1 MARQRQKLDNRG
13 EIEEVRKL
21 FRSVKEVWKK
31 ERLQSILLLLDTNNS
46 FAEVASIVGRH
57 PSRVMAWAKVFREE
71 GLNAMLTRNSKNAGR
86 KSKSDQKALD
96 ALKEKLKAGEFRT
109 ARQIEKWLKDE
120 YGITYGKN
128 SIYYQLGKLGGR
140 LKVPRP
146 SHTKKDEAEGKKF
159 RETLAEKL
167 SDLNLPK
174 DKKVKLWIYD
184 EMRYGLHPLM
194 RTGAGKSTLMSILY
208 GFYQADTGDIL
219 INDKVVSIQSSRDA
233 IDAGIGMV
241 HQHFMLVDTFSV
253 LENVMLG
260 AEDHA
265 LISKSAADARTELER
280 LASEYQLSVH
290 IDDLISELPVGEQQR
305 TEILKALYRNAE
317 ILILDE
323 PTGVLTPQEADQLFR
338 VLNALKERGVTIIL
352 ITHKLREIM
361 DITDTVSVLRL
372 GEMVAHR
379 NTSETNMSELA
390 ELMVGRKLETR
401 NYHRKDSLPANTET
415 GIDVIDLGVI
425 DKTGKQRLKNLSF
438 SVKRG
443 EILGVAGVA
452 GNGQSMLLEVLSG
465 ITEPTS
471 GSFVINEQKVSRDN
485 PVGPAEMR
493 SLKVHHVPEDRL
505 KLGLVKA
512 FTAAESSV
520 LGYQRSI
527 QFNLRGLLQL
537 DRIRN
542 ACRGLMSGFDVRP
555 GDPKL
560 KSASFSGGNQQKL
573 ILARE
578 LEKMPDVL
586 LVGQPT
592 RGVDIGAIELIH
604 EKIVEMRDGGCA
616 VLLVSVELDEIM
628 ALADR
633 IVVMYEGEIV
643 AEING
648 RDADKTQLGLMMA
661 NAHQDDAA

>member
-1 MARQRQKLDNRG
+1 MTDSQNSRDEAVSAASSGAGEASSASARYAIELRG
-13 EIEEVRKL
+13 ISKRFGAVLANKDIDL
-21 FRSVKEVWKK
+21 KVKPGT
-31 ERLQSILLLLDTNNS
+31 IHG
-46 FAEVASIVGRH
+46 IVG
-57 PSRVMAWAKVFREE
+57 E
-71 GLNAMLTRNSKNAGR
+71 N
-86 KSKSDQKALD
+86 
-96 ALKEKLKAGEFRT
+96 
-109 ARQIEKWLKDE
+109 
-120 YGITYGKN
+120 
-128 SIYYQLGKLGGR
+128 
-140 LKVPRP
+140 
-146 SHTKKDEAEGKKF
+146 
-159 RETLAEKL
+159 
-167 SDLNLPK
+167 
-174 DKKVKLWIYD
+174 
-184 EMRYGLHPLM
+184 
-194 RTGAGKSTLMSILY
+194 GAGKSTLMSILY

-219 INDKVVSIQSSRDA
+219 INDKVVSIHSSRDA

-260 AEDHA
+260 AEEHA
-265 LISKSAADARTELER
+265 LISKSAADARKELQR

-338 VLNALKERGVTIIL
+338 VLKALKERGVTIIL

-379 NTSETNMSELA
+379 NTSDTNMSELA
-390 ELMVGRKLETR
+390 ELMVGRKLETK
-401 NYHRKDSLPANTET
+401 NYHREASLPAATET
-415 GIDVIDLGVI
+415 GIDVVDLGVV

-465 ITEPTS
+465 ITEPTT
-471 GSFVINEQKVSRDN
+471 GRFIINGKEVTPES

-493 SLKVHHVPEDRL
+493 ALKVHHVPEDRL

-520 LGYQRSI
+520 LGYQRAV

-604 EKIVEMRDGGCA
+604 EKIVEMRDAGCA

-661 NAHQDDAA
+661 NAHKEAAA